1 MILIPSSSEL
11 TEFWVA
17 IEDKLEV
24 STIKDAISSTQLL
37 DSLPA
42 KHIIGLSAVDM
53 LNGKPVVF
61 ATSLDARGPAVYRIG
76 KLGHTL
82 IATGEHLP
90 TQLCL

>member
-1 MILIPSSSEL
+1 
-11 TEFWVA
+11 
-17 IEDKLEV
+17 
-24 STIKDAISSTQLL
+24 
-37 DSLPA
+37 
-42 KHIIGLSAVDM
+42 M